1 MRALARHCGLAVETL
16 HHTPRAACPVGDD
29 DLISGL
35 ASGIIPVRMD
45 GELIWVVAPW
55 HLSARFLIGT
65 LQRHP
70 DMRSRLRV
78 ATMEDLRDFVHR
90 EAETAVACL
99 AAFDLRARQPR
110 LSAGAIRSRTP
121 LTWFA
126 AGIGRRPRP
135 CWRCN
140 RPSRSRSISRSR

>member
-1 MRALARHCGLAVETL
+1 ME
-16 HHTPRAACPVGDD
+16 
-29 DLISGL
+29 S
-35 ASGIIPVRMD
+35 
-45 GELIWVVAPW
+45 LIWVIAPW

-65 LQRHP
+65 LQRNP

-126 AGIGRRPRP
+126 AGMAGTAALLAVQSTLTIAVDVALALIFLGWGGLRVVAMLLSSTPHYPHRAAWRR
-135 CWRCN
+135 
-140 RPSRSRSISRSR
+140 